1 MSKRKLKTRRFWVRQ
16 SWINYRKLHRIR
28 LRRKNICKKLRI
40 ARVSRNIREREARM
54 KDKLKNSPKR
64 QKVPRD
70 FRLLS
75 NPAKCAKFFRR
86 LLDMEFSYFSR
97 FGEKKIL
104 LDMKEVENV
113 DFAAMI
119 MLNAIC
125 DELAQKGCNVGGN
138 SPLCTE
144 AYRFMLDSG
153 FLNNMYD
160 EHNRKMFL
168 PGNSQILEV
177 QKGEDKIKKEDL
189 QAFVAL
195 LAKVKNY
202 LGVDEDCDINDYVA
216 ILKEIC
222 GNSTEW
228 GNIKRKNWTIAA
240 KFEKDK
246 VVFIALD
253 LGQGILGSLN
263 KRVDKQL
270 KDFLLGKNNCQ
281 VLEGVFSQYYG
292 SKSKDQNRNQG
303 LPFIKDCNNR
313 SIIKNLCVL
322 SNNVR
327 LDFSDSNN
335 DNIFAPYT
343 KGLIGTLYSWSVDVE
358 CLTQYK

>member
-1 MSKRKLKTRRFWVRQ
+1 MIRRKLKTRRFWVRQ

-28 LRRKNICKKLRI
+28 LRRKNICKKLRNV
-40 ARVSRNIREREARM
+40 RVSRNIREKEARM
-54 KDKLKNSPKR
+54 KDKLKKSPKR

-86 LLDMEFSYFSR
+86 LLDMEFSYFTR

-104 LDMKEVENV
+104 LDMKEVETV

-138 SPLCTE
+138 SPLCIE

-195 LAKVKNY
+195 LDKVKDN
-202 LGVDEDCDINDYVA
+202 LGVDKDCDINDYVA

-270 KDFLLGKNNCQ
+270 KDFLFGKNNCQ

-322 SNNVR
+322 SNNVK

-358 CLTQYK
+358 CLTH